1 MNYLYNVAFEELS
14 KKLEIAVE
22 AMKTFVEQEDYDDFF
37 ETFGEIYTKLN
48 NEYIYAIINKTEDI
62 DRLYNL
68 IFDHLIPDSVDIMKE
83 SWTV

>member
-68 IFDHLIPDSVDIMKE
+68 IFDHLIPDSVDLMKE